1 LVQLNGTIGNS
12 RLQYY
17 TKTHAMMLLHQE
29 KHISKGAT
37 YMFKKLFV
45 TTLSTAILAGGALA
59 GTADA
64 ASADQVKTD
73 AQVHVV
79 KGSFSSIEDLNTL
92 VNNYLSPYKIQV
104 DLNSLLAGYGIQQP
118 IQQEEAKTPAQE
130 APKQEEAKT
139 PAQEAPKQEEAK
151 TPAQEA
157 PKQEEAKTPA
167 QEAPKQEE
175 TKTPAQKAPEAE
187 EVKAPAAP
195 KQEEQATEE
204 QAQAP
209 AQKQQTA
216 ADNKQTEEK
225 QATEGLSAFEQQVVE
240 LTNQE
245 REKAGL
251 SPLKADV
258 ELSKVARAKS
268 QDMADNGYF
277 DHNSPTYGS
286 PFDMMKSFGISY
298 QTAGENIAQGQ
309 KTPEEVVQAWMNSQ
323 GHRENILNPDYTN
336 IGVGYVENGNYW
348 TQQFIGK

>member
-1 LVQLNGTIGNS
+1 
-12 RLQYY
+12 
-17 TKTHAMMLLHQE
+17 
-29 KHISKGAT
+29 
-37 YMFKKLFV
+37 MFKKLFV

-118 IQQEEAKTPAQE
+118 IQ
-130 APKQEEAKT
+130 QEEAKT

>member
-1 LVQLNGTIGNS
+1 
-12 RLQYY
+12 
-17 TKTHAMMLLHQE
+17 
-29 KHISKGAT
+29 
-37 YMFKKLFV
+37 MFKKVLV

-59 GTADA
+59 GTANA
-64 ASADQVKTD
+64 ASAQPVKAE

-79 KGSFSSIEDLNTL
+79 KGSFSSIEDLNNL

-104 DLNSLLAGYGIQQP
+104 NLNSLLAGYGMEQLEQAQTP
-118 IQQEEAKTPAQE
+118 AQETTEQEETQTPAQE
-130 APKQEEAKT
+130 APKQEEVQT
-139 PAQEAPKQEEAK
+139 PAQEAPKQEEV
-151 TPAQEA
+151 Q
-157 PKQEEAKTPA
+157 TPA

-175 TKTPAQKAPEAE
+175 TQTPAQQASEAE
-187 EVKAPAAP
+187 EVTAPAAP
-195 KQEEQATEE
+195 KQEEEAAAPQKEEQATEE
-204 QAQAP
+204 PTQAP
-209 AQKQQTA
+209 APTQQPE

-225 QATEGLSAFEQQVVE
+225 QATEGLSAFEQQVVD

-245 REKAGL
+245 RAKNGL

-323 GHRENILNPDYTN
+323 GHRENIMNPDYTN